1 MGIIAGA
8 WTIVWRGTLSPNM
21 PTPTPD
27 FEKEFIQAIR
37 ANLLEVIIQLDAGD
51 KNLRK
56 KIDTFSS
63 RFKFLK
69 SEVEKKI
76 REDNMFRAVFSK
88 DPGKQKI
95 HENIAA
101 RFIEKLPQVSDFNQL
116 SHNGLQLL
124 GGTVISRKD
133 ARIGG
138 GVSRAK
144 SIDFTWNSS
153 VYKIYAAHKYTKNSG
168 GAQDNQ
174 YRDLQVFI
182 REANDSN
189 LKNTVFLAI
198 ADGGYYQMND
208 SETGTTKLQ
217 RLKRLANK
225 ENVFAMPIDEL
236 ESFLVELSS
245 KN

>member
-1 MGIIAGA
+1 
-8 WTIVWRGTLSPNM
+8 M

-116 SHNGLQLL
+116 SHNGL
-124 GGTVISRKD
+124 
-133 ARIGG
+133 
-138 GVSRAK
+138 
-144 SIDFTWNSS
+144 
-153 VYKIYAAHKYTKNSG
+153 
-168 GAQDNQ
+168 
-174 YRDLQVFI
+174 
-182 REANDSN
+182 
-189 LKNTVFLAI
+189 
-198 ADGGYYQMND
+198 
-208 SETGTTKLQ
+208 
-217 RLKRLANK
+217 
-225 ENVFAMPIDEL
+225 
-236 ESFLVELSS
+236 
-245 KN
+245 